1 MAGSVGRNTARNTK
15 RVPGEFQLTEKHN
28 TAVESAVENAE
39 HGALARGKQSCNA
52 ECRHKKAKPTDSEQH
67 QTLPHTR
74 AYEAGKNRAMVQ
86 LTTW

>member
-52 ECRHKKAKPTDSEQH
+52 ECRHEKAKPTDSEQH
-67 QTLPHTR
+67 QTLPHKSSDG
-74 AYEAGKNRAMVQ
+74 AIDDLLMCK
-86 LTTW
+86 TTT